1 MRRESPQ
8 ARTASPADSMF
19 TAAFRSRSCMV
30 WQYGH
35 SHVLTSNVFL
45 PVFLP
50 HVWQIWL
57 LGYHWSMTVSWRPY
71 HSALYSS
78 MVRNCLQLAS
88 RMLLFRPLFAFCPLW
103 RYCPGLSG
111 SVFGLQRRL
120 MFLTAKSSMTTVW
133 FSRMILVESL

>member
-1 MRRESPQ
+1 MGLDDSRSCVHRSVASVRRESPQ

-50 HVWQIWL
+50 HVWQI
-57 LGYHWSMTVSWRPY
+57 
-71 HSALYSS
+71 
-78 MVRNCLQLAS
+78 
-88 RMLLFRPLFAFCPLW
+88 
-103 RYCPGLSG
+103 
-111 SVFGLQRRL
+111 
-120 MFLTAKSSMTTVW
+120 
-133 FSRMILVESL
+133 